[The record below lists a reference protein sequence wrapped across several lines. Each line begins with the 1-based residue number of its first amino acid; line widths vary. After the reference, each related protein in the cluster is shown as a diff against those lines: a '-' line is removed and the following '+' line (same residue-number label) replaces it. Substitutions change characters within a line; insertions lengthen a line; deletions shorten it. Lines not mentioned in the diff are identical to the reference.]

1 VSSDRAGLAL
11 ALVLSSSLTGGA
23 AAGVLGAGCSP
34 GPRGGEAVPPAS
46 ASSSAP
52 PGSPP
57 LASARPP
64 SPRATD
70 PLWIRARDEDPLER
84 ARLAEAVGAAGLLL
98 GFSDGGE
105 TAETAL
111 LAMPFADDAEIALRR
126 LGEAALVAD
135 AASLPGL
142 LEAIHGIAG
151 RPARAR
157 EPLDPEGARA
167 CGEAM
172 VSLAG
177 RASLPRETRAL
188 AVSAARALAERG
200 YVDRARIPAELDPN

>member
-1 VSSDRAGLAL
+1 MSSDRAGLAL
-11 ALVLSSSLTGGA
+11 ALVLSSTLTGGA

-46 ASSSAP
+46 SSAP

-64 SPRATD
+64 SPRATE
-70 PLWIRARDEDPLER
+70 PLWIRARDEDLLER

-111 LAMPFADDAEIALRR
+111 LALPHADDADIALRR
-126 LGEAALVAD
+126 LGEAALAAD

-177 RASLPRETRAL
+177 RASLPREARAL